1 MNFAVG
7 NVGKV
12 ENLAKK
18 LKKIAIF
25 FEKPIAYFSFFLY
38 NIVKVVKSGAK
49 CSKVVDP
56 KGLHFADLSPLS
68 PPIKSLDGT
77 TRRGFLTQ
85 NLRKGVNPDAVW
97 RSQT

>member
-12 ENLAKK
+12 EKLAKK

-25 FEKPIAYFSFFLY
+25 FEKPIAYFSFILY

-49 CSKVVDP
+49 CSKVVD
-56 KGLHFADLSPLS
+56 KKRSEVAGLSPL
-68 PPIKSLDGT
+68 
-77 TRRGFLTQ
+77 
-85 NLRKGVNPDAVW
+85 
-97 RSQT
+97 